1 MLLIQLW
8 LNILIKVCQTCFES
22 QFMKGFVMSGLRT
35 CVVVLCG
42 AMANVAVASPK
53 IEARGELGKLIGG
66 GVGGF
71 VGDKIGG
78 AIGVPGGPWGTVFG
92 AGIGGG
98 IGAYFGAE
106 IGDRIEDFIRGV
118 DREPQTREPQ
128 APREPIRDF
137 YDYGYSFG
145 HAW

>member
-1 MLLIQLW
+1 
-8 LNILIKVCQTCFES
+8 
-22 QFMKGFVMSGLRT
+22 MSGLKT
-35 CVVVLCG
+35 FSCVVVLCG
-42 AMANVAVASPK
+42 AMANMAIAGPR

-71 VGDKIGG
+71 VGDKMGGFVGG
-78 AIGVPGGPWGTVFG
+78 AIGGY
-92 AGIGGG
+92 IGS
-98 IGAYFGAE
+98 E
-106 IGDRIEDFIRGV
+106 VGDRVEDYIRDV
-118 DREPQTREPQ
+118 DREPQTKEPQ

>member
-1 MLLIQLW
+1 
-8 LNILIKVCQTCFES
+8 
-22 QFMKGFVMSGLRT
+22 MKGFVMSGLRT

-42 AMANVAVASPK
+42 AMANVAIAGPK

-78 AIGVPGGPWGTVFG
+78 FVGGAIGGY
-92 AGIGGG
+92 IGS
-98 IGAYFGAE
+98 E
-106 IGDRIEDFIRGV
+106 VGDRVEDYIRGV
-118 DREPQTREPQ
+118 DREPQT
-128 APREPIRDF
+128 PREPIRDF

>member
-1 MLLIQLW
+1 
-8 LNILIKVCQTCFES
+8 
-22 QFMKGFVMSGLRT
+22 MSGLKT
-35 CVVVLCG
+35 FSCVVILCG
-42 AMANVAVASPK
+42 AMANMAIAGPK

-71 VGDKIGG
+71 VGDKMGGFVGG
-78 AIGVPGGPWGTVFG
+78 AIGGY
-92 AGIGGG
+92 IGS
-98 IGAYFGAE
+98 E
-106 IGDRIEDFIRGV
+106 VGDRVEDFIRGV

>member
-1 MLLIQLW
+1 
-8 LNILIKVCQTCFES
+8 
-22 QFMKGFVMSGLRT
+22 MSGLRT
-35 CVVVLCG
+35 FSCVVVLCG
-42 AMANVAVASPK
+42 AMVNVAIASPK

-71 VGDKIGG
+71 VGDKMGGFVGG
-78 AIGVPGGPWGTVFG
+78 AIGGY
-92 AGIGGG
+92 IGS
-98 IGAYFGAE
+98 E
-106 IGDRIEDFIRGV
+106 VGDRVEDYIRGV

>member
-1 MLLIQLW
+1 
-8 LNILIKVCQTCFES
+8 
-22 QFMKGFVMSGLRT
+22 MSGLRT
-35 CVVVLCG
+35 FSCVVVLCG
-42 AMANVAVASPK
+42 AMANVAIAGPK
-53 IEARGELGKLIGG
+53 IEARGELGKFIGG

-71 VGDKIGG
+71 VGDKMGGFVGG
-78 AIGVPGGPWGTVFG
+78 AIGGY
-92 AGIGGG
+92 IGS
-98 IGAYFGAE
+98 E
-106 IGDRIEDFIRGV
+106 IGDRVEDYIRGV

>member
-1 MLLIQLW
+1 
-8 LNILIKVCQTCFES
+8 
-22 QFMKGFVMSGLRT
+22 MKGFVMSGLKAFS

-42 AMANVAVASPK
+42 AMVNAAIAGPK
-53 IEARGELGKLIGG
+53 IEARGELGKFIGG

-71 VGDKIGG
+71 VGDKMGGFVGG
-78 AIGVPGGPWGTVFG
+78 AIGGY
-92 AGIGGG
+92 IGS
-98 IGAYFGAE
+98 E
-106 IGDRIEDFIRGV
+106 VGDRVEDFIRGV

>member
-1 MLLIQLW
+1 
-8 LNILIKVCQTCFES
+8 
-22 QFMKGFVMSGLRT
+22 MSRLRT
-35 CVVVLCG
+35 FSCVVVLCG
-42 AMANVAVASPK
+42 AMVDVAIASPK
-53 IEARGELGKLIGG
+53 IEARGELGKFIGG

-71 VGDKIGG
+71 VGDKMGGLVGG
-78 AIGVPGGPWGTVFG
+78 AIGGY
-92 AGIGGG
+92 IGS
-98 IGAYFGAE
+98 E
-106 IGDRIEDFIRGV
+106 VGDRVEDYIRGV

>member
-1 MLLIQLW
+1 
-8 LNILIKVCQTCFES
+8 
-22 QFMKGFVMSGLRT
+22 MSGLKAFS

-42 AMANVAVASPK
+42 AMANVAIAGPK
-53 IEARGELGKLIGG
+53 IEARGELGKFVGG
-66 GVGGF
+66 AVGNFVGDKMGGF
-71 VGDKIGG
+71 VGG
-78 AIGVPGGPWGTVFG
+78 AIGGY
-92 AGIGGG
+92 IGS
-98 IGAYFGAE
+98 E
-106 IGDRIEDFIRGV
+106 VGDRVEDYIRGV

>member
-1 MLLIQLW
+1 
-8 LNILIKVCQTCFES
+8 
-22 QFMKGFVMSGLRT
+22 MSGLRT

-42 AMANVAVASPK
+42 AMVSVAIASPK
-53 IEARGELGKLIGG
+53 IEARGQLGRDIGGDIGLTMGAVRGPLGG

-71 VGDKIGG
+71 VGDKMGGFVGG
-78 AIGVPGGPWGTVFG
+78 AIGGY
-92 AGIGGG
+92 IGS
-98 IGAYFGAE
+98 E
-106 IGDRIEDFIRGV
+106 VGDRVEDFIRGV

-128 APREPIRDF
+128 APRELIRDF

>member
-1 MLLIQLW
+1 
-8 LNILIKVCQTCFES
+8 
-22 QFMKGFVMSGLRT
+22 MSGLRT
-35 CVVVLCG
+35 FSCVVVLCG
-42 AMANVAVASPK
+42 AMANVAIASPK
-53 IEARGELGKLIGG
+53 IEARGELGKFIGG

-71 VGDKIGG
+71 VGDKMGGFVGG
-78 AIGVPGGPWGTVFG
+78 AIGGY
-92 AGIGGG
+92 IGS
-98 IGAYFGAE
+98 E
-106 IGDRIEDFIRGV
+106 IGDRVEDYIRGV

>member
-1 MLLIQLW
+1 
-8 LNILIKVCQTCFES
+8 
-22 QFMKGFVMSGLRT
+22 MSGLRT
-35 CVVVLCG
+35 FSCVVVLCG
-42 AMANVAVASPK
+42 AMANVAIASPK

-71 VGDKIGG
+71 VGDKMGGVVGG
-78 AIGVPGGPWGTVFG
+78 AIGGY
-92 AGIGGG
+92 IGS
-98 IGAYFGAE
+98 E
-106 IGDRIEDFIRGV
+106 VGDRVEDYIRGV